1 MSDPS
6 CRRDIAPTMLASAA
20 GCDASLRS
28 PSCVQNLF
36 TSTRITVSTPLSLIF
51 AGTPEFSVPALEA
64 LIASRHRVLAVYT
77 QPDRPAG
84 RGQQVTMS
92 AVKQC
97 ALRHQ
102 LPVEQPPT
110 LKNAEAVERLAQ
122 WSADLMIVVAYG
134 LLLPKNVLETP
145 RLGCVNIHAS
155 LLPRWRGAAPIQ
167 RAIQAGDQETG
178 VTIMQMDVGLD
189 TGPML
194 LERKTAIGPREISGP
209 DVALPRLGRSTLHD
223 RLSSMGAEAIVEAIE
238 IIAAGK
244 ATPRAQPQEGATYA
258 AKIRKEEALID
269 WTKPAVDIDRL
280 VRAFNPWPIAETKLN
295 GQQLRVWEATP
306 LATQTSAAPGTVIAT
321 SAAGI
326 DVATGNGILQL
337 TRVQAAGR
345 KAMPAT
351 DFLKAN
357 RPEGAVLGA

>member
-1 MSDPS
+1 MS
-6 CRRDIAPTMLASAA
+6 A
-20 GCDASLRS
+20 
-28 PSCVQNLF
+28 
-36 TSTRITVSTPLSLIF
+36 PLSLIF

-97 ALRHQ
+97 ALKHQ
-102 LPVEQPPT
+102 LPVEQPQT
-110 LKNAEAVERLAQ
+110 LKDPAAVARLAE
-122 WSADLMIVVAYG
+122 WSADLMVVVAYG
-134 LLLPKNVLETP
+134 LLLPKQVLGTP

-167 RAIQAGDQETG
+167 RAIQAGDEESG

-194 LERKTAIGPREISGP
+194 LERVTPIAPRETAG
-209 DVALPRLGRSTLHD
+209 ALHD
-223 RLSSMGAEAIVEAIE
+223 RLAKLGAEAIVEALE
-238 IIAAGK
+238 AIAAG
-244 ATPRAQPQEGATYA
+244 TAQPRKQPEEGVTYA

-269 WTKPAVDIDRL
+269 WSKSAIEIDRQ
-280 VRAFNPWPIAETKLN
+280 VRAFNPWPIAETRWN
-295 GQQLRVWEATP
+295 GQQLRIWEALPLDKKTP
-306 LATQTSAAPGTVIAT
+306 AAPGTVIAT
-321 SAAGI
+321 SSAGI
-326 DVATGNGILQL
+326 EVATGNGTLQL
-337 TRVQAAGR
+337 TRVQMAGR
-345 KAMPAT
+345 KAMPAA
-351 DFLKAN
+351 DFLRAH

>member
-1 MSDPS
+1 
-6 CRRDIAPTMLASAA
+6 
-20 GCDASLRS
+20 
-28 PSCVQNLF
+28 
-36 TSTRITVSTPLSLIF
+36 VSQPLSLIF
-51 AGTPEFSVPALEA
+51 AGTPEFSVRALEA
-64 LIASRHRVLAVYT
+64 LIASKHRVLSVYT

-110 LKNAEAVERLAQ
+110 LKDATAVERLAQ
-122 WSADLMIVVAYG
+122 WQADLMIVVAYG

-167 RAIQAGDQETG
+167 RAIQAGDKETG

-194 LERKTAIGPREISGP
+194 LERVIPIGPREFAGP
-209 DVALPRLGRSTLHD
+209 DVASGPRLERPTLHD
-223 RLSSMGAEAIVEAIE
+223 RLAALGSKAIIEAIDA
-238 IIAAGK
+238 IAAGT
-244 ATPRAQPQEGATYA
+244 ATPRPQPQEGATYA
-258 AKIRKEEALID
+258 SKIRKEEALID
-269 WTKPAVDIDRL
+269 WSKSAVEIDRQ
-280 VRAFNPWPIAETKLN
+280 VRAFNPWPVAETRWN

-306 LATQTSAAPGTVIAT
+306 LAIDVSAAPGTVIAT
-321 SAAGI
+321 RANGI
-326 DVATGNGILQL
+326 DVATGDGVLQL

-345 KAMPAT
+345 KAMPAE
-351 DFLKAN
+351 DFLKAH
-357 RPEGAVLGA
+357 RPDGAVLGA

>member
-1 MSDPS
+1 MSP
-6 CRRDIAPTMLASAA
+6 
-20 GCDASLRS
+20 
-28 PSCVQNLF
+28 
-36 TSTRITVSTPLSLIF
+36 PLSVIF

-64 LIASRHRVLAVYT
+64 LVASRHRVLAVYT

-97 ALRHQ
+97 ALKHQ
-102 LPVEQPPT
+102 LPVEQPQT
-110 LKNAEAVERLAQ
+110 LKDPAAVDRLAQ

-134 LLLPKNVLETP
+134 LLLPKNVLDAP

-167 RAIQAGDQETG
+167 RAIQAGDKESG

-194 LERKTAIGPREISGP
+194 LERVTPIGPRET
-209 DVALPRLGRSTLHD
+209 AETLHD
-223 RLSSMGAEAIVEAIE
+223 RLATMGAEAVLEAIDA
-238 IIAAGK
+238 IAAGAAK
-244 ATPRAQPQEGATYA
+244 PREQPKEGATYA

-269 WTKPAVDIDRL
+269 WSKPAVEIDRL
-280 VRAFNPWPIAETKLN
+280 VRAFNPWPIAETRWN
-295 GQQLRVWEATP
+295 GQQLRVWDASP
-306 LATQTSAAPGTVIAT
+306 VDKKTSATPGTVIET
-321 SAAGI
+321 SGAAI
-326 DVATGNGILQL
+326 EVATGDGTLQL

-345 KAMPAT
+345 KAMPAA
-351 DFLKAN
+351 DFLKAH
-357 RPEGAVLGA
+357 RPEGAVLGS